1 MALQL
6 AGADYSRLEVEL
18 LMRLVDTDRDS
29 LVTFTEFTSIIKQDF
44 LKNIEALFKIFD
56 TNGDGFLT
64 QGRLVPS
71 MSRIRSEDLQRQLSY
86 FIKAYKMCILCIL
99 CLSLVLYGI
108 RIGASNRSFLCIKA
122 PFPYPAKGTKCMP
135 RAGSLW
141 HKRSGVATLF
151 YHY

>member
-86 FIKAYKMCILCIL
+86 FIKAYKMCIS

-108 RIGASNRSFLCIKA
+108 RISASNRSFLCMKA
-122 PFPYPAKGTKCMP
+122 TYPYPAKGTCLELVLYGI
-135 RAGSLW
+135 RDLA
-141 HKRSGVATLF
+141 
-151 YHY
+151 